1 MRGRNLPLAV
11 ADHHRVFLRILAG
24 VLRRLR
30 RARLLSG
37 LLRPARAGR
46 VLFVVDAFFFWLG
59 YSNSSVNPIL
69 YTIFNEEFRRAFMR
83 ILGFKSAGSR
93 ER

>member
-1 MRGRNLPLAV
+1 MTKE
-11 ADHHRVFLRILAG
+11 HRKSEL
-24 VLRRLR
+24 
-30 RARLLSG
+30 
-37 LLRPARAGR
+37 
-46 VLFVVDAFFFWLG
+46 DAFFFWLG

-83 ILGFKSAGSR
+83 ILGFKSGGSR